1 MEKAVLFDLD
11 GTLWHTCDVIL
22 PVWNDILKKHKETTK
37 QITLE
42 EMNSYMGKTVEQIAS
57 IMLPELPLENSVA
70 IVKECCAEQI
80 PSLRKTG
87 GHLYYNLESTLEI
100 LSKNYFLGIISNC
113 QCGYIE
119 AFLFAHK
126 LEKYFS
132 DFEMSGRTNLTKGE
146 NIKLVMERNG
156 IDKAVYLGDTIGDQL
171 AAIDAEIPFV
181 FASYGFGTTENPE
194 YTISSFDELPKVADI
209 ILG

>member
-1 MEKAVLFDLD
+1 
-11 GTLWHTCDVIL
+11 
-22 PVWNDILKKHKETTK
+22 
-37 QITLE
+37 
-42 EMNSYMGKTVEQIAS
+42 MNSYMGKTVEQIAS

-87 GHLYYNLESTLEI
+87 GHLYDNLESTLKI
-100 LSKNYFLGIISNC
+100 LSKDYFLGIISNC

-156 IDKAVYLGDTIGDQL
+156 IDNALYLGDTIGDQL
-171 AAIDAEIPFV
+171 PPKMQKYRSCLHHTDSAQRKIPNIQSV
-181 FASYGFGTTENPE
+181 RSMNYQKLQKNSRMIA
-194 YTISSFDELPKVADI
+194 KK
-209 ILG
+209 

>member
-1 MEKAVLFDLD
+1 
-11 GTLWHTCDVIL
+11 
-22 PVWNDILKKHKETTK
+22 
-37 QITLE
+37 
-42 EMNSYMGKTVEQIAS
+42 
-57 IMLPELPLENSVA
+57 MLPELPLENSVA

-87 GHLYYNLESTLEI
+87 GHLYDNLESTLEI
-100 LSKNYFLGIISNC
+100 LSKNYFLAIISNC

-171 AAIDAEIPFV
+171 AAKDAEIPFV
-181 FASYGFGTTENPE
+181 FASYGFGATENSE
-194 YTISSFDELPKVADI
+194 YTISSFDELPKVAEK

>member
-1 MEKAVLFDLD
+1 MKKAVLFDLD

-57 IMLPELPLENSVA
+57 IMLPELTLENSVA

-87 GHLYYNLESTLEI
+87 GHLYDNLESTLEI

-132 DFEMSGRTNLTKGE
+132 DFEMSGRTNHDKGRE
-146 NIKLVMERNG
+146 Y
-156 IDKAVYLGDTIGDQL
+156 KAC
-171 AAIDAEIPFV
+171 
-181 FASYGFGTTENPE
+181 YG
-194 YTISSFDELPKVADI
+194 A
-209 ILG
+209 

>member
-1 MEKAVLFDLD
+1 MKKAVLFDLD

-57 IMLPELPLENSVA
+57 IMLPELPLENHV
-70 IVKECCAEQI
+70 
-80 PSLRKTG
+80 
-87 GHLYYNLESTLEI
+87 YDDLESTLGI

-156 IDKAVYLGDTIGDQL
+156 IDKAVYLGDTIGDQI
-171 AAIDAEIPFV
+171 AAKDAEIPFV

-194 YTISSFDELPKVADI
+194 YTISSFDELPKVAEK

>member
-22 PVWNDILKKHKETTK
+22 PVWNDILKKHKEATK

-87 GHLYYNLESTLEI
+87 GHLYDNLESTLEI
-100 LSKNYFLGIISNC
+100 LSRNYFLGIISNC
-113 QCGYIE
+113 QCGYI
-119 AFLFAHK
+119 
-126 LEKYFS
+126 
-132 DFEMSGRTNLTKGE
+132 
-146 NIKLVMERNG
+146 
-156 IDKAVYLGDTIGDQL
+156 
-171 AAIDAEIPFV
+171 
-181 FASYGFGTTENPE
+181 
-194 YTISSFDELPKVADI
+194 
-209 ILG
+209 

>member
-1 MEKAVLFDLD
+1 MKKAVLFDLD

-87 GHLYYNLESTLEI
+87 GHLYDNLESTLEI
-100 LSKNYFLGIISNC
+100 L
-113 QCGYIE
+113 CGYIE

-156 IDKAVYLGDTIGDQL
+156 IDKALYLGDTIGDQI
-171 AAIDAEIPFV
+171 AAKDAEIPFV

-194 YTISSFDELPKVADI
+194 YTISSFDELPKVAEK

>member
-1 MEKAVLFDLD
+1 MKKAVLFDLD

-42 EMNSYMGKTVEQIAS
+42 EMNSYMGKTVE
-57 IMLPELPLENSVA
+57 NSVA

-87 GHLYYNLESTLEI
+87 GHLYDNLESTLEI

-156 IDKAVYLGDTIGDQL
+156 INNALYLGDTIGDQL
-171 AAIDAEIPFV
+171 AAKDAEIPFV

-194 YTISSFDELPKVADI
+194 YTISSFDELPKVAEK

>member
-1 MEKAVLFDLD
+1 MKKAVLFDLD

-57 IMLPELPLENSVA
+57 IMLPELTLENSVA

-80 PSLRKTG
+80 PSLLKTG
-87 GHLYYNLESTLEI
+87 GHLYDNLESTLEI
-100 LSKNYFLGIISNC
+100 LSKDYFLAIISNC

-132 DFEMSGRTNLTKGE
+132 DFEMSGRTNQTKGE

-156 IDKAVYLGDTIGDQL
+156 VNNALYLGDTIGDQI
-171 AAIDAEIPFV
+171 AAKVRIYNQFV
-181 FASYGFGTTENPE
+181 Q
-194 YTISSFDELPKVADI
+194 
-209 ILG
+209 

>member
-1 MEKAVLFDLD
+1 
-11 GTLWHTCDVIL
+11 
-22 PVWNDILKKHKETTK
+22 
-37 QITLE
+37 
-42 EMNSYMGKTVEQIAS
+42 MGKTVEQIAS

-132 DFEMSGRTNLTKGE
+132 DLKC
-146 NIKLVMERNG
+146 
-156 IDKAVYLGDTIGDQL
+156 Q
-171 AAIDAEIPFV
+171 AEQI
-181 FASYGFGTTENPE
+181 
-194 YTISSFDELPKVADI
+194 
-209 ILG
+209 

>member
-1 MEKAVLFDLD
+1 MKKAVLFDLD

-37 QITLE
+37 RVTLE

-57 IMLPELPLENSVA
+57 IMLPELTLENF
-70 IVKECCAEQI
+70 
-80 PSLRKTG
+80 
-87 GHLYYNLESTLEI
+87 
-100 LSKNYFLGIISNC
+100 SKNYFLGIISNC

-146 NIKLVMERNG
+146 NIKLVMERNS

-171 AAIDAEIPFV
+171 AAKDAEIPFV

-194 YTISSFDELPKVADI
+194 YIISSFNELPNVAEK

>member
-1 MEKAVLFDLD
+1 MKKAVLFDLD

-87 GHLYYNLESTLEI
+87 GHLYDNLESTLEI
-100 LSKNYFLGIISNC
+100 LSKNYFLGIISN
-113 QCGYIE
+113 
-119 AFLFAHK
+119 
-126 LEKYFS
+126 
-132 DFEMSGRTNLTKGE
+132 
-146 NIKLVMERNG
+146 
-156 IDKAVYLGDTIGDQL
+156 
-171 AAIDAEIPFV
+171 
-181 FASYGFGTTENPE
+181 
-194 YTISSFDELPKVADI
+194 
-209 ILG
+209 

>member
-57 IMLPELPLENSVA
+57 IMLPELTLENSVA

-87 GHLYYNLESTLEI
+87 GHLYDNLESTLEI
-100 LSKNYFLGIISNC
+100 LSKNYFLSISSAASDVYKR
-113 QCGYIE
+113 Q
-119 AFLFAHK
+119 
-126 LEKYFS
+126 KYFS

-156 IDKAVYLGDTIGDQL
+156 INNALYLGDTIGDQI
-171 AAIDAEIPFV
+171 AAKGAEIPFV

-194 YTISSFDELPKVADI
+194 YTISSFDELPKVAEK

>member
-1 MEKAVLFDLD
+1 MKKAVLFDLD

-70 IVKECCAEQI
+70 IVKESCAEQI

-87 GHLYYNLESTLEI
+87 GHLYDNLESTLEI

-156 IDKAVYLGDTIGDQL
+156 PYSHTGTRGASYLPGCCRRQTSVWVYLKPPLLSPPG
-171 AAIDAEIPFV
+171 
-181 FASYGFGTTENPE
+181 SN
-194 YTISSFDELPKVADI
+194 ISEHMFCFKW
-209 ILG
+209 

>member
-1 MEKAVLFDLD
+1 
-11 GTLWHTCDVIL
+11 
-22 PVWNDILKKHKETTK
+22 
-37 QITLE
+37 
-42 EMNSYMGKTVEQIAS
+42 
-57 IMLPELPLENSVA
+57 MLPELTLENSVA

-87 GHLYYNLESTLEI
+87 GHLYDNLESTLEI

-119 AFLFAHK
+119 TFLFAHK

-156 IDKAVYLGDTIGDQL
+156 INNALYLGDTIGDQL
-171 AAIDAEIPFV
+171 AAKDAEIPFV

-194 YTISSFDELPKVADI
+194 YTISSFDEWPKVAVK